1 MLIQPH
7 QMLRDG
13 PWGLPDNPKTAALE
27 FLNSHLEFE
36 INRSID
42 FKLLISVALDG
53 FLKRIA

>member
-1 MLIQPH
+1 
-7 QMLRDG
+7 MLRDG